1 MHKGAH
7 GSIPRRRFLVLLG
20 GAAAGV
26 GALPLVRWPLGRFP
40 GVDDALAWTP
50 SAYFPVGDALARDVL
65 ARTGVRGAGFGEL
78 YCESRSVV
86 TVRMSD
92 GEIQSLE
99 QGIFA
104 GCGIR
109 AVDGDRTGYAY
120 ADSFERDA
128 LIAAASDAAAIASST
143 DSGAAVEEWRQSR
156 APVIV
161 RFERPFDEVSQ
172 GERVE
177 WLRLIDQAARAYD
190 PAVQQVQLE
199 HTDEMT
205 RFLVMNSDGLWA
217 EDTLPLSHV
226 RINVMASRNG
236 RRGTGLAR
244 YSHRLGAE
252 QMKPEA
258 LADEAREAA
267 RMAVANCD
275 AEDAPGGGMPVVLGA
290 GGGVIFHEAVGHGLE
305 GDSVHRG
312 TSMFAGRVGER
323 VASEKVSIVDTG
335 AIPGLRGSY
344 NIDDEGTP
352 PSRNL
357 LIENGILRGFLTD
370 RITAKA
376 LGASLTGSGR
386 RQSYRHPPM
395 VRMSNTFLIPGT
407 DEPGEIVKD
416 TRRGLYARTLG
427 GGQVDTTTG
436 NFTFGVL
443 EAYLIEDG
451 RITRPV
457 RGATLVGNG
466 LETMQRVDRVGP
478 DQAFWNGTCGKGQ
491 WVPVTSGAPTLRVAA
506 MTVGGSGQA

>member
-1 MHKGAH
+1 MIKVAH
-7 GSIPRRRFLVLLG
+7 GSIPRRRFLCILG
-20 GAAAGV
+20 GAAAGA
-26 GALPLVRWPLGRFP
+26 GALSLLRLPAGRFA
-40 GVDDALAWTP
+40 GVKDASAFTP
-50 SAYFPVGDALARDVL
+50 SEHFPVGDALARDVL
-65 ARTGVRGAGFGEL
+65 ARTAVRGAGFGEL
-78 YCESRSVV
+78 YCESRTVV
-86 TVRMSD
+86 TVRMSE

-99 QGIFA
+99 QGIFS

-120 ADSFERDA
+120 ADSFERGA
-128 LIAAASDAAAIASST
+128 LMAAASDAAAIASSA
-143 DSGAAVEEWRQSR
+143 DPGAAVEKWRKAT
-156 APVIV
+156 APVVV
-161 RFERPFDEVSQ
+161 RFERPFDEVSPD
-172 GERVE
+172 ERVE
-177 WLRLIDQAARAYD
+177 WLRIIDKAARSYD

-205 RFLVMNSDGLWA
+205 HFLVMNSDGLWA
-217 EDTLPLSHV
+217 VDTLPLSLV
-226 RINVMASRNG
+226 RINVMASKNG
-236 RRGTGLAR
+236 SRGSGMAR

-252 QMKPEA
+252 QMKVEE
-258 LADEAREAA
+258 LAASAREAA
-267 RMAVANCD
+267 RMAVDNCG
-275 AEDAPGGGMPVVLGA
+275 AGEAPGGEMPVVLGA

-312 TSMFAGRVGER
+312 TSVFAGRIGER
-323 VASEKVSIVDTG
+323 VASEIVSIVDTG

-386 RQSYRHPPM
+386 RQSYRYPPM

-407 DEPGEIVKD
+407 DDPGQVVPD

-436 NFTFGVL
+436 DFTFGVL

-466 LETMQRVDRVGP
+466 PETMQRVDRVGP
-478 DQAFWNGTCGKGQ
+478 DQSFWNGTCGKGQ
-491 WVPVTSGAPTLRVAA
+491 WVPVTSGAPTLRVSA